1 MGCPMGQFKRQRYVM
16 NVRNVD
22 KANCEMINHW
32 SRMEAGSREVR
43 QWLLGYA
50 NSIAW
55 GKFLYWKQQ
64 LHLPDTLE
72 TLEAGCGFGIF
83 SMLLGLN
90 GAQVTLLDYNAR
102 VLESALV
109 AHRSVGLNPKAVTG
123 DLMELS
129 YQMEGLF
136 DVVCS
141 FGALEH
147 FSGDHRRLAFES
159 NVRFLKPGGLL
170 FFTVPN
176 YYAVFYRIA
185 FGLRKKARLLPDEFY
200 EEPYSR
206 HEIESIALTS
216 GIVPLEIESIG
227 TLKNDF
233 RYWIGENMK
242 SVLRKL
248 RLIEGGLAD
257 DLPDDIDINEID
269 LSGDMTQVRRNSLD
283 KLFSHTLLFVG
294 QKIQ

>member
-1 MGCPMGQFKRQRYVM
+1 M
-16 NVRNVD
+16 NVTDLD
-22 KANCEMINHW
+22 KANCDMINHW
-32 SRMEAGSREVR
+32 SRTEADGREVR
-43 QWLLGYA
+43 QWMRGYA

-55 GKFLYWKQQ
+55 GKFLYWRQR
-64 LHLPDTLE
+64 LHMPDTLE

-90 GAQVTLLDYNAR
+90 GEHVTLLDYNAR
-102 VLESALV
+102 VLESALA
-109 AHRSVGLNPKAVTG
+109 AHRGAGLNPKAVTG
-123 DLMELS
+123 DLMEMS

-136 DVVCS
+136 DVACS

-185 FGLRKKARLLPDEFY
+185 FGLRKKAGLLPDEFY

-206 HEIESIALTS
+206 REIESIASSS

-227 TLKNDF
+227 TLKDDF

-242 SVLRKL
+242 SVFRRM
-248 RLIEGGLAD
+248 RLMEGVLQAE
-257 DLPDDIDINEID
+257 LSDDIDINEID
-269 LSGDMTQVRRNSLD
+269 LSGDMTGVRRNRLD

-294 QKIQ
+294 QKVQ